1 MNFPIPDINKFF
13 ETNKS
18 LKGIFSIWGDY
29 GIGKTT
35 LALQTAINSSKQGK
49 ILFIYSKPN
58 FPYEKLRNILP
69 ENLPENPINILN
81 NISFIS
87 VLNFADL
94 ITITANLE
102 FLILKQISEEQN
114 SIKLLIIDS
123 VTDLYRLEINR
134 ERKEK
139 NVTLNYQLNQLLASL
154 HYINETYNIDVLLVN
169 EMSRKSYDDKTI
181 EIQSGGKVMVYW
193 VTNSIKI
200 SRTGQL
206 NVRELLLTKHL
217 EEIDSN
223 CLSNLTSHGFE

>member
-1 MNFPIPDINKFF
+1 MNFPIPYINKFF

-35 LALQTAINSSKQGK
+35 LALQTAINSPKQGK

-58 FPYEKLRNILP
+58 FPYEKLRNI
-69 ENLPENPINILN
+69 LPENPINILN

-102 FLILKQISEEQN
+102 FLILKQISEEQK

-134 ERKEK
+134 ERKKK
-139 NVTLNYQLNQLLASL
+139 NVSLNYQLNQLLASL
-154 HYINETYNIDVLLVN
+154 HYINETYKIDVLIIN
-169 EMSRKSYDDKTI
+169 EMSRKSYDDKTM

-193 VTNSIKI
+193 VINSIKI

-206 NVRELLLTKHL
+206 NVRALLLTKHL
-217 EEIDSN
+217 EEVDSS

>member
-69 ENLPENPINILN
+69 ENSINILN

-87 VLNFADL
+87 VSNFADL

-102 FLILKQISEEQN
+102 FLILKQISEDQN
-114 SIKLLIIDS
+114 TIKLLIIDS

-139 NVTLNYQLNQLLASL
+139 NVSLNYQLNQLLANL
-154 HYINETYNIDVLLVN
+154 HYVNETYNIDVLLVN

-181 EIQSGGKVMVYW
+181 EIQSGGKVMGYW

-206 NVRELLLTKHL
+206 NIRELFLTKHL
-217 EEIDSN
+217 EEVDSN

>member
-35 LALQTAINSSKQGK
+35 LALQTAINSSQQRK
-49 ILFIYSKPN
+49 ILYIYSKPN
-58 FPYEKLRNILP
+58 FPYEKLRNI
-69 ENLPENPINILN
+69 LPENPINILN

-94 ITITANLE
+94 ITIIANLE

-139 NVTLNYQLNQLLASL
+139 NVALNYQLNQLLASL

-193 VTNSIKI
+193 VINSIKI
-200 SRTGQL
+200 SRTEQL
-206 NVRELLLTKHL
+206 NVRALLLTKHP
-217 EEIDSN
+217 EEVDIN

>member
-69 ENLPENPINILN
+69 ENSINILN

-87 VLNFADL
+87 VSNFADL

-102 FLILKQISEEQN
+102 FLILKQISEDQN
-114 SIKLLIIDS
+114 TIKLLIIDS

-139 NVTLNYQLNQLLASL
+139 NVSLNYQLNQLLANL
-154 HYINETYNIDVLLVN
+154 HYINETYKIDILIVN
-169 EMSRKSYDDKTI
+169 EMSRKSYDDKTL

-193 VTNSIKI
+193 VLNSIKI
-200 SRTGQL
+200 SRTEQL
-206 NVRELLLTKHL
+206 NVRALLLTKHL
-217 EEIDSN
+217 EEVDSN

>member
-13 ETNKS
+13 ETTKS

-35 LALQTAINSSKQGK
+35 LALQTAINSSKQGN
-49 ILFIYSKPN
+49 ILYFYSKPN
-58 FPYEKLRNILP
+58 FPYEKLRNI
-69 ENLPENPINILN
+69 LPENPINILN

-94 ITITANLE
+94 ITISANLE
-102 FLILKQISEEQN
+102 FLILQQISEEQN
-114 SIKLLIIDS
+114 LIKLIIIDS

-139 NVTLNYQLNQLLASL
+139 NVALNYQLNQLLASL
-154 HYINETYNIDVLLVN
+154 HFINETYKIDVLIVN
-169 EMSRKSYDDKTI
+169 EMSRKSYDNKTL

-193 VTNSIKI
+193 VINSIKI
-200 SRTGQL
+200 SRTEQL
-206 NVRELLLTKHL
+206 NVRALHLTKHL
-217 EEIDSN
+217 EEDDSN
-223 CLSNLTSHGFE
+223 CLSNLTSHGFK

>member
-49 ILFIYSKPN
+49 TLYIYSKPN
-58 FPYEKLRNILP
+58 FPYEKLRNI
-69 ENLPENPINILN
+69 LPENPINILN

-114 SIKLLIIDS
+114 SIKLIIIDS

-139 NVTLNYQLNQLLASL
+139 NVALNYQLNQLLASL
-154 HYINETYNIDVLLVN
+154 HFINETYNIDVLIVN
-169 EMSRKSYDDKTI
+169 EMSRKSYDNKTL

-193 VTNSIKI
+193 VINSIKI
-200 SRTGQL
+200 SRTEQL
-206 NVRELLLTKHL
+206 NVRALHLTKHL
-217 EEIDSN
+217 EEVDYN
-223 CLSNLTSHGFE
+223 CLSNLTSHGFK

>member
-1 MNFPIPDINKFF
+1 MVFF
-13 ETNKS
+13 YFGGLFGFE
-18 LKGIFSIWGDY
+18 
-29 GIGKTT
+29 KTT
-35 LALQTAINSSKQGK
+35 LALQTAINTSKLEK

-58 FPYEKLRNILP
+58 FPYEKLRNI
-69 ENLPENPINILN
+69 LPENPINILN

-139 NVTLNYQLNQLLASL
+139 NVSLNYQLNQLLASL
-154 HYINETYNIDVLLVN
+154 HYINETYKIDVLIVN
-169 EMSRKSYDDKTI
+169 EMSRKNYDDKTM

-193 VTNSIKI
+193 VINSIKI
-200 SRTGQL
+200 SRTEQL
-206 NVRELLLTKHL
+206 NVRALLLTKHP
-217 EEIDSN
+217 EEVDIN

>member
-49 ILFIYSKPN
+49 TLYIYSKPN
-58 FPYEKLRNILP
+58 FPYEKLRNI
-69 ENLPENPINILN
+69 LPENPINILN

-114 SIKLLIIDS
+114 SIKMLIIDS

-139 NVTLNYQLNQLLASL
+139 NVALNYQLNQLLASL

-217 EEIDSN
+217 EEVDSN

>member
-49 ILFIYSKPN
+49 ILYIYSKPN
-58 FPYEKLRNILP
+58 FPYEKLRSI
-69 ENLPENPINILN
+69 LPENPINILN

-87 VLNFADL
+87 VLSFADL
-94 ITITANLE
+94 ITIIANLE
-102 FLILKQISEEQN
+102 FLILKQISEEQK

-139 NVTLNYQLNQLLASL
+139 NVALNYQLNQLLASL

-193 VTNSIKI
+193 VINSIKI
-200 SRTGQL
+200 SRTEQL
-206 NVRELLLTKHL
+206 NVRALLLTKHP
-217 EEIDSN
+217 EEVDIN

>member
-1 MNFPIPDINKFF
+1 MNFPIPNINKFF

-35 LALQTAINSSKQGK
+35 LALQTAINTSKLEK

-58 FPYEKLRNILP
+58 FPYEKLRNI
-69 ENLPENPINILN
+69 LPENPINILN

-114 SIKLLIIDS
+114 SIELLIIDS

-134 ERKEK
+134 ERKKK
-139 NVTLNYQLNQLLASL
+139 NVSLNYQLNQLLANL
-154 HYINETYNIDVLLVN
+154 HYINEIYKIEILIVN
-169 EMSRKSYDDKTI
+169 EMSRKSYYDKTM
-181 EIQSGGKVMVYW
+181 EIQSGGKVMDYW
-193 VTNSIKI
+193 VINSIKM
-200 SRTGQL
+200 SRTEQL
-206 NVRELLLTKHL
+206 NVRALLLTKHK
-217 EEIDSN
+217 EKVDFS

>member
-1 MNFPIPDINKFF
+1 
-13 ETNKS
+13 
-18 LKGIFSIWGDY
+18 
-29 GIGKTT
+29 
-35 LALQTAINSSKQGK
+35 
-49 ILFIYSKPN
+49 
-58 FPYEKLRNILP
+58 
-69 ENLPENPINILN
+69 
-81 NISFIS
+81 
-87 VLNFADL
+87 
-94 ITITANLE
+94 
-102 FLILKQISEEQN
+102 
-114 SIKLLIIDS
+114 